1 LNAPFSRVDP
11 IQHVVAKLVEADAGA
26 QNDTAIPKAQRV
38 LSVRGFVRDMGN
50 CPRGH
55 TGRNAPVARVQSNI
69 YLIVMKINSRRKRC
83 RDLPDLV
90 DVSVLRV
97 RAFLKPG
104 VMLLES
110 ISVDRIVKE
119 ICEI

>member
-1 LNAPFSRVDP
+1 MNAPFSRVDP